1 MASGVQPRQDDDA
14 GPWSAFQIMPKLTS
28 QSFKR
33 NIYTFK
39 TFNQDLAF
47 IISHLGL
54 IRKTMRDL
62 DQAFVEKIMTVVT
75 AVNGCRYCS
84 WFHARQA
91 VASGISPEEVQQM
104 LKLQF
109 QADVNEDELTALLY
123 AQHYAETRR
132 KPSPEMKEKLVAEY
146 GPEKAQKI
154 QVVIRLITFGNLSGN
169 TFDAFLSRLK
179 GAKAKGSNLIFELV
193 FFIFGAPF
201 LLPLLPKLRTAE

>member
-1 MASGVQPRQDDDA
+1 M
-14 GPWSAFQIMPKLTS
+14 S
-28 QSFKR
+28 QSTSKTFSR

-39 TFNQDLAF
+39 TFFQDLKF
-47 IISHLGL
+47 LVSHLSL

-62 DQAFVEKIMTVVT
+62 DQPFIEKIMTVVT

-91 VASGISPEEVQQM
+91 VSSGISPEEVQQM

-109 QADVNEDELTALLY
+109 QADAAEDELTALLY

-132 KPSPEMKEKLVAEY
+132 NPAPEMTEKLIAEY
-146 GPEKAQKI
+146 GPEKAEEI
-154 QVVIRLITFGNLSGN
+154 QTVIRMITFGNLSGN

-179 GAKAKGSNLIFELV
+179 GAKAEESSPVFEFV

-201 LLPLLPKLRTAE
+201 LLPILPKLRTAE

>member
-1 MASGVQPRQDDDA
+1 MAEH
-14 GPWSAFQIMPKLTS
+14 FN
-28 QSFKR
+28 R
-33 NIYTFK
+33 NIYTSK
-39 TFNQDLAF
+39 TFWQDITF
-47 IISHLGL
+47 IFSHFAQ
-54 IRKTMRDL
+54 IKKTMQDL

-109 QADVNEDELTALLY
+109 QADANEDELTALLY
-123 AQHYAETRR
+123 AQHYAESQRY
-132 KPSPEMKEKLVAEY
+132 PSQEMTEKLQTEY
-146 GPEKAQKI
+146 GPEKAEEI
-154 QVVIRLITFGNLSGN
+154 QMVIRMITFGNLSGN

-179 GAKAKGSNLIFELV
+179 GAKAEGSHFLFELV

-201 LLPLLPKLRTAE
+201 LLPLLPKLRPAE

>member
-1 MASGVQPRQDDDA
+1 MSI
-14 GPWSAFQIMPKLTS
+14 STS
-28 QSFKR
+28 QSFNR

-39 TFNQDLAF
+39 TFRQDMKF
-47 IISHLGL
+47 IFSHMAL
-54 IRKTMRDL
+54 IRKTMHDL

-109 QADVNEDELTALLY
+109 QADAAEDELTALLY

-132 KPSPEMKEKLVAEY
+132 NPSPEMTAKLVAEY
-146 GPEKAQKI
+146 GPEKAEEI
-154 QVVIRLITFGNLSGN
+154 QVVIRMITFGNLSGN

-179 GAKAKGSNLIFELV
+179 GAKAEGSNPVFEFI
-193 FFIFGAPF
+193 FFIFGAPV